1 MDIADKIEQTHKNI
15 SESSSNLI
23 EMCRGHQRD
32 RLEWVRDSGRR
43 EAVCAVLCLL
53 CTVQGVVAAAYERPG
68 SIVVIPFAAAV
79 FILLSL
85 WVTQVSAKAATTAA
99 LDGMERFADYV
110 ADAQFTELQIYTC
123 AVICLFQDRDRVLF
137 TAADGKRYLAHEMID
152 ELTKMTQVGRDYM
165 KTVLA
170 VGSYQEAEYSC
181 VQYDL
186 FKAFQAN
193 ESEKTPA
200 PAQGSD
206 SLPN

>member
-23 EMCRGHQRD
+23 EMCRRHQRD
-32 RLEWVRDSGRR
+32 RLKWIRDSGRS
-43 EAVCAVLCLL
+43 EAVCAILCLL
-53 CTVQGVVAAAYERPG
+53 ATVQGVMAAAHERPG
-68 SIVVIPFAAAV
+68 SLVVMHFSVAAFV
-79 FILLSL
+79 ILAL
-85 WVTQVSAKAATTAA
+85 WTIQIGTRTATTAA
-99 LDGMERFADYV
+99 LDGMERFAVYV
-110 ADAQFTELQIYTC
+110 TDAQFTELQIYTC

-186 FKAFQAN
+186 FKAFQAS